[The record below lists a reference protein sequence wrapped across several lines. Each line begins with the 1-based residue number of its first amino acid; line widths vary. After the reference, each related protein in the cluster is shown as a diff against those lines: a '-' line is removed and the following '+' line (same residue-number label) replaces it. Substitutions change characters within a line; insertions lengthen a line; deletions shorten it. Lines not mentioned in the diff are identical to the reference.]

1 MIAIFFI
8 FHYKTRFFFKNAY
21 GLERLEEESEGES
34 EESKRGREIKGE
46 KENVCVRERERER
59 EERGE
64 GREGKCS
71 TVKACIKEVWGK
83 YLWEIVSVTS
93 H

>member
-8 FHYKTRFFFKNAY
+8 FHYKTRFSFKNAY
-21 GLERLEEESEGES
+21 GSEILEEESEGES

-59 EERGE
+59 ERRE
-64 GREGKCS
+64 GREERESAALLKHALRRCGANINGKL
-71 TVKACIKEVWGK
+71 
-83 YLWEIVSVTS
+83 YL
-93 H
+93 